1 MSQQVEGENAV
12 VAEVESSE
20 EKPIQTKGD
29 NFKTVLIFLGN
40 NLDHS

>member
-1 MSQQVEGENAV
+1 MSQQVVGENAV

-29 NFKTVLIFLGN
+29 NFKTVFIFLRN
-40 NLDHS
+40 

>member
-1 MSQQVEGENAV
+1 MSQQVEGENAQ

-29 NFKTVLIFLGN
+29 NFKTVLIFLRYY
-40 NLDHS
+40 LDHT

>member
-1 MSQQVEGENAV
+1 MSQQVEGENAQ

-29 NFKTVLIFLGN
+29 TLKTVLIFLIN
-40 NLDHS
+40 YFDHK